1 MSGLL
6 LYNILYPALTVNRIK
21 KGLDRT
27 AKTLNLLH
35 NLLANLRLIRTD
47 SGNLYPEQMS
57 L

>member
-1 MSGLL
+1 MSKI
-6 LYNILYPALTVNRIK
+6 NITKTPPCPNTK

-35 NLLANLRLIRTD
+35 NLLVNLRLIRTD

>member
-1 MSGLL
+1 MLM
-6 LYNILYPALTVNRIK
+6 YKINITKTPPFPNIK

-35 NLLANLRLIRTD
+35 NLLVNLRLIRTD